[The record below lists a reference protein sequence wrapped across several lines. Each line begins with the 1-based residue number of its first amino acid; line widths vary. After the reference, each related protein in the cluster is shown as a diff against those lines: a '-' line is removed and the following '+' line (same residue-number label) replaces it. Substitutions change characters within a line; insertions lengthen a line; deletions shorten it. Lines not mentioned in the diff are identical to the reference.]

1 MQQTIQKKRFRT
13 DILVKVLGIA
23 FFAYLFFGFMLIP
36 CLNTLTQVFNAKN
49 AAGEADPF
57 AVIRFFFAGN
67 MGKYVLNSLKL
78 ALCLVVTVNVV
89 GVSIVLLT
97 EYFDI
102 KGAKI
107 LRLGYMTTLIY
118 SGVAL
123 VTGYLFLYDRDGIIT
138 TMLVNAFPGLNPNWF
153 SGFNA
158 VLFTMTFACTS
169 NHALF
174 LRNAIRGIDYNTVEA
189 ARNLGA
195 KPFKVLWKVVF
206 PTLIP
211 TMFSLTVMTFITGLC
226 AMSAPTLLGY
236 DSINPEIVR
245 LAGSSIAD
253 EAFPQAR
260 AALLSIIL
268 AMFTIILLTVL
279 SFYERKGH
287 YLSVSKTKAK
297 LVKQKITNPVS
308 NVLAHIY
315 AYVLF
320 IIYMTPVVMIV
331 IFSFQTYSA
340 IRMKKLDLANWT
352 TINFFGSQDYSY
364 LTNRGTYRTREGAIS
379 GLFSNSSTMSGIS
392 TSFVMS
398 VIAAA
403 LACLIVVIACN
414 YIFKHKKSGILLEY
428 SMLFPWLLPTILI
441 CYSYRTFFN
450 DDSIWY
456 VFNNNLYYMNNV
468 RLLIIIAY
476 TVVRLPFSLRMIK
489 ASFYAIDEELE
500 DAARNLGASGLTT
513 FLKVKLPIILP
524 SVLAV
529 FALNFNYL
537 FTEYDMS
544 ATFASSYGTTYA
556 MVIQSMCADEGL
568 YGYNVNA
575 SGRRCAS
582 TVFIML
588 VSGLILY
595 LVYGVGARD
604 LGERLDIRE
613 KRRKRWNSLK
623 GRFTKLKSKPKPK
636 TDVSV
641 SPAGD

>member
-1 MQQTIQKKRFRT
+1 MQNSKKASW
-13 DILVKVLGIA
+13 LNPGLLAKVFGIA
-23 FFAYLFFGFMLIP
+23 FFVYLFFGFMLLP
-36 CLNTLTQVFNAKN
+36 CLNTIGQIFTAKE
-49 AAGEADPF
+49 GDPL

-67 MGKYVLNSLKL
+67 MPSFVWNSLKL
-78 ALCLVVTVNVV
+78 AVCLVVTVNVV

-123 VTGYLFLYDRDGIIT
+123 VTGYLFLYDSDGILT
-138 TMLVNAFPGLNPNWF
+138 SWLAGVFPGMNRNWF

-169 NHALF
+169 NHMLF

-189 ARNLGA
+189 ARNMGA
-195 KPFKVLWKVVF
+195 SPFKVLWKVVF

-279 SFYERKGH
+279 SNYERKGH

-297 LVKQKITNPVS
+297 LVKQKIQNPVA

-331 IFSFQTYSA
+331 LFAFQNYPA
-340 IRMKKLDLANWT
+340 IRSKRLGMDQWT
-352 TINFFGSQDYSY
+352 LVNFFGTQDYEF
-364 LTNRGTYRTREGAIS
+364 LTNRGKLKTRVGSIS
-379 GLFSNSSTMSGIS
+379 GLFSNADTVGGIRL
-392 TSFVMS
+392 SFVLS
-398 VIAAA
+398 ALAAA
-403 LACLIVVIACN
+403 LACVIVVVAVN
-414 YIFKHKKSGILLEY
+414 YIFKNKGKKRGTVLEY
-428 SMLFPWLLPTILI
+428 SLLFPWLLPTILI
-441 CYSYRTFFN
+441 CYSYRTYFN
-450 DDSIWY
+450 SESVWY
-456 VFNNNLYYMNNV
+456 VFNSNLYMRENV
-468 RLLIIIAY
+468 RFLIVMAY
-476 TVVRLPFSLRMIK
+476 TVVKLPFALRMIK
-489 ASFYAIDEELE
+489 AAFYAIDEELE
-500 DAARNLGASGLTT
+500 EAAKNLGASGLRT
-513 FLKVKLPIILP
+513 FLKVKLPIVLP

-529 FALNFNYL
+529 FALNFNAL

-544 ATFASSYGTTYA
+544 ATFHSSYGKTYA
-556 MVIQSMCADEGL
+556 MVIQNMCAEEGRD
-568 YGYNVNA
+568 GYNVNA

-582 TVFIML
+582 TVFIMI
-588 VSGLILY
+588 VSGIILY

-604 LGERLDIRE
+604 LGERLE
-613 KRRKRWNSLK
+613 AKERRR
-623 GRFTKLKSKPKPK
+623 RRMQKLLGPVRKEKPKHRMM
-636 TDVSV
+636 S
-641 SPAGD
+641 

>member
-1 MQQTIQKKRFRT
+1 MKQTKRKAFQPGLL
-13 DILVKVLGIA
+13 IKIAGICS
-23 FFAYLFFGFMLIP
+23 FAYLFFGFMVLP
-36 CLNTLTQVFNAKN
+36 CLNTLTSIFTERDANGN
-49 AAGEADPF
+49 IDPF

-67 MGKYVLNSLKL
+67 MMDFVWNSLKL
-78 ALCLVVTVNVV
+78 ALCLVITVNVV

-102 KGAKI
+102 KGANI

-123 VTGYLFLYDRDGIIT
+123 VTGYLFLYQNDGIIT
-138 TMLVNAFPGLNPNWF
+138 TALIELFPNMNPDWF

-174 LRNAIRGIDYNTVEA
+174 LRNAIRGIDYNTIEA
-189 ARNLGA
+189 ARNMGA
-195 KPFKVLWKVVF
+195 KPFKVLLKVVF

-253 EAFPQAR
+253 ESFPQAR

-268 AMFTIILLTVL
+268 ACFTIILLTIL
-279 SFYERKGH
+279 SSYERKGH

-297 LVKQKITNPVS
+297 LQKQKITNPVA

-315 AYVLF
+315 AYILF

-331 IFSFQTYSA
+331 LFSFQTYGA
-340 IRMKKLDLANWT
+340 IRMKKLDLKNWT
-352 TINFFGSQDYSY
+352 FINFFGTENYEY
-364 LTNRGTYRTREGAIS
+364 LTSRGTYKVREGSIS
-379 GLFSNSSTMSGIS
+379 GVFSNDATLGGIKMSFILS
-392 TSFVMS
+392 A
-398 VIAAA
+398 IAAL
-403 LACLIVVIACN
+403 LACIIVVIACN
-414 YIFKHKKSGILLEY
+414 YIFKNKNKKRSVIVEY
-428 SMLFPWLLPTILI
+428 CLLFPWLLPTILV
-441 CYSYRTFFN
+441 CYSYRTYFN
-450 DDSIWY
+450 SESVWY
-456 VFNNNLYYMNNV
+456 VGNTNLYYAENV
-468 RLLIIIAY
+468 RLLIILAY
-476 TVVRLPFSLRMIK
+476 TVVKLPFSLRMIK

-500 DAARNLGASGLTT
+500 DAAKNMGASSLMT
-513 FLKVKLPIILP
+513 FFKVKLPIILP

-529 FALNFNYL
+529 FALNFNAL

-544 ATFASSYGTTYA
+544 ATFASSYGTSYA
-556 MVIQSMCADEGL
+556 MIIQSMCAEEGMF
-568 YGYNVNA
+568 GYNVNA

-582 TVFIML
+582 TVFIMII
-588 VSGLILY
+588 SGVILY
-595 LVYGVGARD
+595 LVYGVGGRD
-604 LGERLDIRE
+604 LGERLALKE
-613 KRRKRWNSLK
+613 KRRKQWKKLT
-623 GRFTKLKSKPKPK
+623 GKLKFQKA
-636 TDVSV
+636 V
-641 SPAGD
+641 